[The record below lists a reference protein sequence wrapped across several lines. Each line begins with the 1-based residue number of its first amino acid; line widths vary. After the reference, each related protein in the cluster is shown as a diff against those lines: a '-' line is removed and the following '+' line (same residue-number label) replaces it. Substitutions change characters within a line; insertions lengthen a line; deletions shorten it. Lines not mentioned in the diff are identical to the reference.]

1 VVRLCEAARERYG
14 FNDFKL
20 KGGVLSADEEMEA
33 IVAMHERF
41 PDARITLD
49 PNGAWSLKDAI
60 RVCRDK
66 HGVLAYAEDPCGA
79 ENGFSG
85 REVMAEF
92 RRATGLPT
100 ATNMIATDWRQM
112 AHSIQLQSVDIPLA
126 DPHFWTMQ
134 GSVRVAQLCEMF
146 GLTWGSHSNNHFDI
160 SLAMF
165 THVGAAAPGKVT
177 AIDTHWI
184 WQDGQRLTKDP
195 LKIEGGKIRIPS
207 KSRAWASRS
216 ISAELEKA
224 HQAYKN
230 MGLGARDDAAAMQ
243 FLVPNWTFDNKRP
256 CLVRRTR
263 PIRRQA
269 HHRRGALPGGRVD
282 RRDRP
287 RHRPEDHGALRPAL
301 DRRQPSRR
309 HRRHRRLDGQARGAR
324 WLHAAGGLDR
334 RVRGQPL
341 PAEALAYDPSKD
353 FDLLTVAVRAP
364 NVLVASSNVK
374 ANTVQELIAYLKQN
388 PGKVTFASSGNGSS
402 DHLTAELFWQ
412 KSGTSGLHVPYKGGA
427 PAITDLLGGQTDVSF
442 VNINTALPH
451 QDRQAEGAGRHRR
464 AARRRPAEV
473 PTLAEAGVP
482 GRRHLFLAG
491 HRRTERAAEGREG
504 QAARRHRRRAQ
515 RAGLKAKLVEQGF
528 EIVANTPEQF
538 EQFLATELARWRKQV
553 IEVGKITAD

>member
-1 VVRLCEAARERYG
+1 MTTYVSGAPVVTDLRVVPVAGQDSMLLNLSGAHGPWFTRNIVLITDSAGNTGLGEVPGGEKIRQTIEDAKPLIVGKTLGEYNNILNAMRKAFADRDAGGRGNQTFDLRTTIHAVTAVESALLDLLGQFMNVPVAALLGEGQQRDAVEMLGYLFYVGDRRKTNLDYRSEPDAGSSWFRLRNEEALTPQAVVRLCEAARERYG

-33 IVAMHERF
+33 VNAMHERF

-49 PNGAWSLKDAI
+49 PNGAWSLKEAI

-79 ENGFSG
+79 EGGFSG

-195 LKIEGGKIRIPS
+195 LKIEGGLVRIPS
-207 KSRAWASRS
+207 KPGLG
-216 ISAELEKA
+216 IEIDLDELEKA

-256 CLVRRTR
+256 CLVR
-263 PIRRQA
+263 
-269 HHRRGALPGGRVD
+269 
-282 RRDRP
+282 
-287 RHRPEDHGALRPAL
+287 
-301 DRRQPSRR
+301 
-309 HRRHRRLDGQARGAR
+309 
-324 WLHAAGGLDR
+324 
-334 RVRGQPL
+334 
-341 PAEALAYDPSKD
+341 
-353 FDLLTVAVRAP
+353 
-364 NVLVASSNVK
+364 
-374 ANTVQELIAYLKQN
+374 
-388 PGKVTFASSGNGSS
+388 
-402 DHLTAELFWQ
+402 
-412 KSGTSGLHVPYKGGA
+412 
-427 PAITDLLGGQTDVSF
+427 
-442 VNINTALPH
+442 
-451 QDRQAEGAGRHRR
+451 
-464 AARRRPAEV
+464 
-473 PTLAEAGVP
+473 
-482 GRRHLFLAG
+482 
-491 HRRTERAAEGREG
+491 
-504 QAARRHRRRAQ
+504 
-515 RAGLKAKLVEQGF
+515 
-528 EIVANTPEQF
+528 
-538 EQFLATELARWRKQV
+538 
-553 IEVGKITAD
+553 